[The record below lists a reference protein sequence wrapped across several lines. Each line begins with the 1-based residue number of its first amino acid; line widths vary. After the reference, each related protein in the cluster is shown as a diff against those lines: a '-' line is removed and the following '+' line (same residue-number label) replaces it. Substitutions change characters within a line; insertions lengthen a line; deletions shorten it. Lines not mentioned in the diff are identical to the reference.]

1 MNFKEIVQP
10 SSLEEAYDY
19 RANHQKAVIIGGGVF
34 LRLQKRNA
42 ELGVDLS
49 RLPLSYLKEEDNEF
63 HIGSMTTLR
72 EIETSNILPQCIV
85 ESVRQIGGVGLR
97 NMVTIGGSVC
107 GKYPFSDINT
117 ALLSLGAKLVFFKK
131 GEISMERFLG
141 ENYVLNDILTS
152 IVVPKVEYSTCR
164 YFKHT
169 YTDFSLVNLSVA
181 SGEKVRIAVGA
192 RPGRS
197 VVVPDINTGHT
208 PEELLAQIEFKDDIR
223 GSGAYRR
230 HIAEVMLSEILEEG
244 LLWK

>member
-10 SSLEEAYDY
+10 SSLEEAYEY
-19 RANHQKAVIIGGGVF
+19 LANHQKAVIIGGGVF
-34 LRLQKRNA
+34 LKLQKREA
-42 ELGVDLS
+42 ELGIDLS
-49 RLPLSYLKEEDNEF
+49 RLPLSYLKEDEKEH

-72 EIETSNILPQCIV
+72 EIEISSILPQCMV

-117 ALLSLGAKLVFFKK
+117 ALLSLGARLVFFKK

-181 SGEKVRIAVGA
+181 SGENVRIAVGA

-208 PEELLAQIEFKDDIR
+208 SEELLARIEFKDDIR

-230 HIAEVMLSEILEEG
+230 HIAEVMLTEILEEG

>member
-10 SSLEEAYDY
+10 SSLEEACKVL
-19 RANHQKAVIIGGGVF
+19 ANHHKAVIIGGGVF
-34 LRLQKRNA
+34 LRLQKREA
-42 ELGVDLS
+42 ELGIDLS
-49 RLPLSYLKEEDNEF
+49 RLNLSYIKEDEKVF

-72 EIETSNILPQCIV
+72 DVETSGNLPRCLV

-97 NMVTIGGSVC
+97 NMVTVGGSVC
-107 GKYPFSDINT
+107 GRYPFSDINT
-117 ALLSLGAKLVFFKK
+117 ALLSLGARLIFSNK
-131 GEISMERFLG
+131 GEISLEQFLD

-152 IVVPKVEYSTCR
+152 IVVPKAEYSTCR

-181 SGEKVRIAVGA
+181 SGDNIRIAVGA
-192 RPGRS
+192 RPGRAMLVS
-197 VVVPDINTGHT
+197 DINTGHT
-208 PEELLAQIEFKDDIR
+208 AEELLAHIEFKDDIR

-230 HIAEVMLSEILEEG
+230 HIAEVMLSEVLEEG

>member
-10 SSLEEAYDY
+10 SSLEEAHEYL
-19 RANHQKAVIIGGGVF
+19 ANHQKAVIIGGGVF
-34 LRLQKRNA
+34 LKLQKREA
-42 ELGVDLS
+42 ALGIDLS
-49 RLPLSYLKEEDNEF
+49 LIPLSFVKEEDKEF

-72 EIETSNILPQCIV
+72 EIETSSILPQCMV

-97 NMVTIGGSVC
+97 NMVTIGGSIC

-117 ALLSLGAKLVFFKK
+117 ALMSLGAKLVFFKK
-131 GEISMERFLG
+131 GEISMERFLS

-169 YTDFSLVNLSVA
+169 YTDFSLVNISVA
-181 SGEKVRIAVGA
+181 SGESIRIAVGA

-197 VVVPDINTGHT
+197 VIVSDINTGHT
-208 PEELLAQIEFKDDIR
+208 PEELLAQVEFKDDIR

-230 HIAEVMLSEILEEG
+230 NIAEVMLSEILEEG

>member
-10 SSLEEAYDY
+10 SSLEEAYEFL
-19 RANHQKAVIIGGGVF
+19 ANHQKSVIIGGGVF
-34 LRLQKRNA
+34 LRLQKREA
-42 ELGVDLS
+42 DLGIDLS
-49 RLPLSYLKEEDNEF
+49 HLSLSYINNGAREY
-63 HIGSMTTLR
+63 HIGAMTTLR
-72 EIETSNILPQCIV
+72 DIETSGFLPKCMV
-85 ESVRQIGGVGLR
+85 ESVRQTGGVGLR

-117 ALLSLGAKLVFFKK
+117 ALLSLGARLIFFKK
-131 GEISMERFLG
+131 GEIAMERFLG
-141 ENYVLNDILTS
+141 GNYMLNDILIS
-152 IVVPKVEYSTCR
+152 IVVPKVDYSTCR

-169 YTDFSLVNLSVA
+169 YTDFSLVNISVS
-181 SGEKVRIAVGA
+181 SGENVRIAVGA

-197 VVVPDINTGHT
+197 VLVQDINTKHT
-208 PEELLAQIEFKDDIR
+208 SEELLDQIEFKDDIR